1 MSTVFTLCLVA
12 MMFCLVLSCE
22 EQTHYM
28 KENKCCKMCGPG
40 KRMLVDDNC
49 EDPRCQDCLDGEY
62 QSTYT
67 HDTKCERQPSCDTN
81 LHFLPQSNPSKTEL
95 SKCQCKHG
103 YYCSAEDECSTCKK
117 HTVCKPGQRI
127 LKNGTSIS
135 DTACAAC
142 IDGTFSSHD
151 SASTCFEWTKCK
163 AGYVQGTSGN
173 LTSDRTCVQH
183 TPSDR
188 VTILLFVGGV
198 LLLII
203 AAIVLMI
210 YIRKRKIGWNRI
222 PKNPI
227 VGIGIIQN
235 GDIQALCERGDQTII
250 QQPQEDIDN
259 TEPVSPS
266 SSNVTENGNVV
277 EQEDGKHSIIASS
290 ETGSTFF

>member
-1 MSTVFTLCLVA
+1 MRTVFSLCLVTKL
-12 MMFCLVLSCE
+12 FYLVLSCE
-22 EQTHYM
+22 DQTHYM
-28 KENKCCKMCGPG
+28 KADKCCKMCGPG

-49 EDPRCQDCLDGEY
+49 EDPRCQECLDGEY
-62 QSTYT
+62 QSSYT
-67 HDTKCERQPSCDTN
+67 RETKCERQPSCDMN
-81 LHFLPQSNPSKTEL
+81 LNFLPQSNPSKTEL

-103 YYCSAEDECSTCKK
+103 YYCSAEDDCSTCRK

-127 LKNGTSIS
+127 VKYGTSIS
-135 DTACAAC
+135 DTVCEACK
-142 IDGTFSSHD
+142 DGTFSTHD
-151 SASTCFEWTKCK
+151 SASICHEWTKCK
-163 AGYVQGTSGN
+163 DGYVQGTSGN
-173 LTSDRTCVQH
+173 LTSDRTCVQG

-188 VTILLFVGGV
+188 VAILFLVGGV
-198 LLLII
+198 LLLIVT
-203 AAIVLMI
+203 AVVLMI

-222 PKNPI
+222 PKDPI

-235 GDIQALCERGDQTII
+235 GDNQAVRERGDQPFI

-259 TEPVSPS
+259 SEPVSPS